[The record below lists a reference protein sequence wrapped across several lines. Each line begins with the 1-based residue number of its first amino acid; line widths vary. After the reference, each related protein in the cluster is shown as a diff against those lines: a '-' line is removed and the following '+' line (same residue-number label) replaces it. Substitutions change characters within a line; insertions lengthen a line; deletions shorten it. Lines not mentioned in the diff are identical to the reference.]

1 MQSVAG
7 QDVDGE
13 GIHQRL
19 QRRRRGANPT
29 RQGRGLQAH
38 PVAGEDL
45 GLTIKRQMIVVLR
58 DDNMSQ
64 EPRAGAAA
72 GNRVIGRRRRHHGVA
87 NPARQ
92 LLANVPDDPRFREG
106 RLLNRGT

>member
-19 QRRRRGANPT
+19 QRRRRRANPT

-45 GLTIKRQMIVVLR
+45 GLTIERQMIVVLR
-58 DDNMSQ
+58 HDDMSQ
-64 EPRAGAAA
+64 
-72 GNRVIGRRRRHHGVA
+72 
-87 NPARQ
+87 
-92 LLANVPDDPRFREG
+92 
-106 RLLNRGT
+106 

>member
-19 QRRRRGANPT
+19 QRRRRRANPT

-38 PVAGEDL
+38 PVASEDL
-45 GLTIKRQMIVVLR
+45 GLTIERQASR
-58 DDNMSQ
+58 AEESH
-64 EPRAGAAA
+64 PRALPEPYVSLSAHTAPSV
-72 GNRVIGRRRRHHGVA
+72 R
-87 NPARQ
+87 P
-92 LLANVPDDPRFREG
+92 
-106 RLLNRGT
+106 

>member
-19 QRRRRGANPT
+19 QRRRRRANPT

-38 PVAGEDL
+38 PVASEDL
-45 GLTIKRQMIVVLR
+45 GLTIERQMIVVL
-58 DDNMSQ
+58 
-64 EPRAGAAA
+64 
-72 GNRVIGRRRRHHGVA
+72 
-87 NPARQ
+87 
-92 LLANVPDDPRFREG
+92 
-106 RLLNRGT
+106 